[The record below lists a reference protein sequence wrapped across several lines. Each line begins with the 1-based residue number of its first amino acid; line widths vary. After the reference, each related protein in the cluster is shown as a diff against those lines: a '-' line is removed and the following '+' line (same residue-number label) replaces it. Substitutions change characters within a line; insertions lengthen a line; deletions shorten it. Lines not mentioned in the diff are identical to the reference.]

1 MDLHRLWILGLLGC
15 ALGASPPARA
25 ETRLLTLEECL
36 ERAIQHNLS
45 LRVERY
51 EPVFAQNNLSLAYA
65 GYDPTLTFR
74 GQHDYDQTAGGL
86 DAEQRIIPPSTSDT
100 DSLAGGING
109 LLPWGMTYD
118 LTARA
123 ANTTGSRG
131 VFDITNQAYISD
143 PFENS
148 QGYVQAAVTQPLLK
162 NSWIDGTRLN
172 ITVAKQQLTGARE
185 LYRQRLIELVTA
197 VEDAYYDL
205 VAARENVKVQE
216 KGVQLARQL
225 LEENRKRVEVG
236 ALAPLDEKQAEAE
249 VAAREAD
256 LVSAEQE
263 LGLRQNVLR
272 RAITD
277 DYAEW
282 HQVDLI
288 PADAMTAVPQV
299 FDLQDSWDKGLT
311 KRPEVIQQWL
321 VMDQRDI
328 ELKYSR
334 NQLYPQLDAFA
345 SYGHSGSDVEF
356 SGLFTQYGEGGQPF
370 WSAGAV
376 FSIPISNT
384 GARARHRNA
393 RAQVEQS
400 VLYMKDL
407 EQRIMAEIDNAVK
420 TARGSYRKVE
430 ATRLARVYAEAAL
443 EAEQEKLAN
452 GKSTSFEVLRLQR
465 DLTSARSS
473 EISALTEYNKSL
485 AALAQFEGTTLE
497 RHAIQLETN

>member
-1 MDLHRLWILGLLGC
+1 MDLHRLWILCLLCC
-15 ALGASPPARA
+15 AAGASHPAQA
-25 ETRLLTLEECL
+25 ETRSLTLQECL
-36 ERAIQHNLS
+36 ERAIQYNLG
-45 LRVERY
+45 LKVDRY
-51 EPVFAQNNLSLAYA
+51 GPVFAQNNLSLAYA
-65 GYDPTLTFR
+65 GYDPMLTFR
-74 GQHDYDQTAGGL
+74 GQHDYDKTGGGL
-86 DAEQRIIPPSTSDT
+86 DADQRIIPPSTSDT
-100 DSLAGGING
+100 DALSGGING

-118 LTARA
+118 LSARA
-123 ANTTGSRG
+123 ANTTGDRG
-131 VFDITNQAYISD
+131 IFDPTNKVYVSD
-143 PFENS
+143 PFESS
-148 QGYVQAAVTQPLLK
+148 QGYVQAGVTQPLLK
-162 NSWIDGTRLN
+162 NSWIDSTRLN
-172 ITVAKQQLTGARE
+172 ITVAKQQLASARE
-185 LYRQRLIELVTA
+185 FYRQRLIELISV

-216 KGVQLARQL
+216 KGLQLARQL

-256 LVSAEQE
+256 LVSAEQQ
-263 LGLRQNVLR
+263 LGVRENILR

-288 PADAMTAVPQV
+288 PADAMTAIPQV
-299 FDLQDSWDKGLT
+299 YDLQDSWNKGLT
-311 KRPEVIQQWL
+311 MRPEVVQQWL
-321 VMDQRDI
+321 TMEQRDI
-328 ELKYSR
+328 ELKYSK

-356 SGLFTQYGEGGQPF
+356 SGLFTQYGDGGQPF

-376 FSIPISNT
+376 FSVPISNT

-393 RAQVEQS
+393 RAQVEQE
-400 VLYMKDL
+400 VLSMKNL
-407 EQRIMAEIDNAVK
+407 EQQIMAEIDDAIKSAKGSFRKVQA
-420 TARGSYRKVE
+420 TRAARG
-430 ATRLARVYAEAAL
+430 YAEAAL

-473 EISALTEYNKSL
+473 EISALTEYNKTL
-485 AALAQFEGTTLE
+485 VALAQFEGTTLE
-497 RHAIQLETN
+497 RHAINLDAD